1 MDQLTA
7 SRQAE
12 RIRELEE
19 SWLTAARQRDVDG
32 MLAIYSPDPYELW
45 PGLPALV
52 GRAAIGDFYSQLLED
67 YPRFQQTF
75 VMDEVTIAESGDL
88 AVVRGT
94 YRFIPDETKPDEIE
108 IGKFVAVWV
117 FLSGDWRLQ
126 TNISNSDSLT
136 GTDA

>member
-19 SWLTAARQRDVDG
+19 SWLAAARRRDVDG
-32 MLAIYSPDPYELW
+32 MLAIYAPDPYELW
-45 PGLPALV
+45 PGQPALS
-52 GRAAIGDFYSQLLED
+52 GRAAIGDFYRQLLED

-94 YRFIPDETKPDEIE
+94 YRFTPDETQPDEIE

-117 FLSGDWRLQ
+117 FLAGDWRLQ
-126 TNISNSDSLT
+126 TNISNSDSPT

>member
-1 MDQLTA
+1 MDHLTA
-7 SRQAE
+7 SRHAE

-19 SWLTAARQRDVDG
+19 SWLTAARLRNVDG
-32 MLAIYSPDPYELW
+32 MLAMYAPEPYELW
-45 PGLPALV
+45 PGQPALV
-52 GRAAIGDFYSQLLED
+52 GREAIRAFYHQLLED

-94 YRFIPDETKPDEIE
+94 YRFTPDETKPGEVE

-117 FLSGDWRLQ
+117 FYAGDWRLH
-126 TNISNSDSLT
+126 TNISNSDE
-136 GTDA
+136 